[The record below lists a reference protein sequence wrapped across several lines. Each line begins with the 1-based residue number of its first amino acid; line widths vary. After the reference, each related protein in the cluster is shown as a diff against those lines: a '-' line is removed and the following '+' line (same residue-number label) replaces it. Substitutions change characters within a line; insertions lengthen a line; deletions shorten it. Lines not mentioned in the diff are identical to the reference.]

1 MKMEMLSKIIKDFRP
16 KLNKSKKKF
25 KEVIKF
31 LKDLT
36 EMIKN
41 LSMNFKSKYSKLKSI
56 KKLMSINKSF

>member
-1 MKMEMLSKIIKDFRP
+1 MKMQMLSKIIKDFRP

>member
-1 MKMEMLSKIIKDFRP
+1 MLSKIIKDFRP